1 MKTKEPAEKQL
12 EGAKARIEK
21 LEAERNQWKAA
32 YKALTLN
39 LPSPSLLEAIAQGLL
54 LAELVSDPRQAQ
66 VYDRTNFH
74 AKDSTDRPMPGS
86 STAPQRRAA
95 NHFKKTLWKAV
106 NEFQAAKERNW
117 QQRREAPKV
126 RCVSRECPRRDLWYP
141 AWEFRSGRTIPY
153 ERCGSCSGALHN
165 RDDVQLHA

>member
-1 MKTKEPAEKQL
+1 MSQRTKEPAEKQL

-32 YKALTLN
+32 YKALSDS
-39 LPSPSLLEAIAQGLL
+39 LPNPTLLEAIAQGLL
-54 LAELVSDPRQAQ
+54 LARLVSHPQQAQ

-74 AKDSTDRPMPGS
+74 AIDSTDRPMPGS
-86 STAPQRRAA
+86 STSAARSAA
-95 NHFKKTLWKAV
+95 NHFHKSLWKAV

-117 QQRREAPKV
+117 QRRREAPKV
-126 RCVSRECPRRDLWYP
+126 RCRNRDCPRCELWYP

-153 ERCGSCSGALHN
+153 EKCGSCSAPLTAMN
-165 RDDVQLHA
+165 D